1 MWCCHTAVHCTFF
14 GYLSCVDCSH
24 WREGDY
30 DSPRKSLLGTCD
42 SFVRF
47 ANDQQSGLCAC
58 AINISQFFIVNGA
71 GPVAST
77 VVGHMK
83 TCSIV
88 ALGWMV
94 SGRPVDDKS
103 VLGILMASS
112 GIVAYV
118 DTGIERSSPRFAIGM
133 KNADIVL

>member
-1 MWCCHTAVHCTFF
+1 M
-14 GYLSCVDCSH
+14 
-24 WREGDY
+24 DY
-30 DSPRKSLLGTCD
+30 DSPGKSLLGTCD
-42 SFVRF
+42 SFVLL

-83 TCSIV
+83 TCFIV

-94 SGRPVDDKS
+94 SGRSVGDKS
-103 VLGILMASS
+103 ILGILIASS
-112 GIVAYV
+112 GIIAYV
-118 DTGIERSSPRFAIGM
+118 GISIEPLSLLDHQMFSELRNANCFA
-133 KNADIVL
+133 